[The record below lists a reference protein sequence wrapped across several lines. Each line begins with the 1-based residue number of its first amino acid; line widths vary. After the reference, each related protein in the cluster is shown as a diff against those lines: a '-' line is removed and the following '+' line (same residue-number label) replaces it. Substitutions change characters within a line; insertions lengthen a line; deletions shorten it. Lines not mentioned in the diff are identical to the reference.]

1 MKIIIFAVGAIV
13 FIADVISKYQLKKTL
28 ERTDL
33 LKDLLKEK
41 QNGDKD

>member
-1 MKIIIFAVGAIV
+1 MTTIIFAVGTIV

-28 ERTDL
+28 ERNDL

-41 QNGDKD
+41 

>member
-13 FIADVISKYQLKKTL
+13 FIVDVISKYQLKKTL
-28 ERTDL
+28 EKTDL

-41 QNGDKD
+41 

>member
-28 ERTDL
+28 EITDL

-41 QNGDKD
+41 